1 MRLFSLDERLLTCA
15 GLVRDGARL
24 ADIGSDHAYLP
35 VWLLKRGKIS
45 FAIASDIGEKPL
57 ETGRQTAEKYKTEN
71 IEFRLGAGLD
81 TIRPE
86 DNITDVVIAGMGGE
100 VIAEILSR
108 NELSKNPGLNLILQP
123 MTRSDE
129 LVGFLY
135 ENGFEIKQQTA
146 LNSKGRSYTV
156 MAVRYCGKKVSTS
169 SVFRIVGKLDMS
181 NPESVR
187 YIGKKIKDLENKSR
201 VDESARALLNELRLM
216 INENN

>member
-1 MRLFSLDERLLTCA
+1 
-15 GLVRDGARL
+15 
-24 ADIGSDHAYLP
+24 
-35 VWLLKRGKIS
+35 
-45 FAIASDIGEKPL
+45 
-57 ETGRQTAEKYKTEN
+57 
-71 IEFRLGAGLD
+71 
-81 TIRPE
+81 
-86 DNITDVVIAGMGGE
+86 MGGE
-100 VIAEILSR
+100 VIAEILLRS
-108 NELSKNPGLNLILQP
+108 ELSKNPELNLILQP

-135 ENGFEIKQQTA
+135 ENGFEIKEQTA

-156 MAVRYCGKKVSTS
+156 MTARYCGKKVSTS

>member
-24 ADIGSDHAYLP
+24 ADVGSDHAYLP
-35 VWLLKRGKIS
+35 VWLLKQDRIS

-57 ETGRQTAEKYKTEN
+57 ETGRQTAEKYMAHN

-81 TIRPE
+81 TIRE
-86 DNITDVVIAGMGGE
+86 DDNITDIVIAGMGGE
-100 VIAEILSR
+100 VIADILSES
-108 NELSKNPGLNLILQP
+108 ELVKNPELNLILQP

-135 ENGFEIKQQTA
+135 ENGFEIFTQTA

-156 MAVRYCGKKVSTS
+156 MSVRYSGKKVFTS
-169 SVFRIVGKLDMS
+169 SLFRIVGKLDMS
-181 NPESVR
+181 DAESVR
-187 YIGKKIKDLENKSR
+187 YIGKKIKDLENRSL
-201 VDESARALLNELRLM
+201 VDDSARELLNELRLM
-216 INENN
+216 INEKN

>member
-35 VWLLKRGKIS
+35 VWLLKTGKIS
-45 FAIASDIGEKPL
+45 FAIASDIGENPL
-57 ETGRQTAEKYKTEN
+57 ETGRQIAEKYKAEN
-71 IEFRLGAGLD
+71 IDFRLGAGLD
-81 TIRPE
+81 TIRDE

-108 NELSKNPGLNLILQP
+108 SGLAKNPELNLILQP

-135 ENGFEIKQQTA
+135 ENGFELKEQIA

-156 MAVRYCGKKVSTS
+156 MTARYCGKKISTS
-169 SVFRIVGKLDMS
+169 SLFRIVGKLDMS
-181 NPESVR
+181 DPESVR

-201 VDESARALLNELRLM
+201 ADDSARALLNELRLM